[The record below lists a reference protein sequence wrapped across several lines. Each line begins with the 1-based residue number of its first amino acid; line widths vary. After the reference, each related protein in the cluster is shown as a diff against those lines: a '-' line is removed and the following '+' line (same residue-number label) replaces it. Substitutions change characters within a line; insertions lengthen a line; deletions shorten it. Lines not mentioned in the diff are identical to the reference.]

1 MRSSVRTTNGR
12 EREAKEVPS
21 GAPSGDRIQIVE
33 DDSTVCDLVA
43 EVLQRAGFQTE
54 TAQTGDEALDAVG
67 ARKPT
72 LVLLNVRLPDMSGYT
87 VCRALRDQRPDSMPI
102 IFMSGERTEWF
113 DRVGGLLLGADDYIV
128 VPFVPDELVARVRTL
143 LRRSDRPIREGP
155 PRSNLTARE
164 SEVLRLLAD
173 GLSQADIAGRLF
185 ISSKTVATHIE
196 HILEKLEVRS
206 RAQAVAFAYREG
218 LLAAPPT

>member
-1 MRSSVRTTNGR
+1 VRLANPPSVDR
-12 EREAKEVPS
+12 
-21 GAPSGDRIQIVE
+21 SGDRILIVE
-33 DDSTVCDLVA
+33 DDSAVREHVA
-43 EVLQRAGFQTE
+43 AVLQHAGFETE
-54 TAQTGDEALDAVG
+54 TAETGDAALDAAG
-67 ARKPT
+67 AKRPT
-72 LVLLNVRLPDMSGYT
+72 LVLLDVRLPDMSGYT
-87 VCRALRDQRPDSMPI
+87 VCRALREQNPDSVPI
-102 IFMSGERTEWF
+102 IFLSGERTEWF

-143 LRRSDRPIREGP
+143 LRRADRPVREGP
-155 PRSNLTARE
+155 MRWNLTARE

-218 LLAAPPT
+218 LLGAP

>member
-1 MRSSVRTTNGR
+1 LAN
-12 EREAKEVPS
+12 VPS
-21 GAPSGDRIQIVE
+21 VARSGDRILIVE
-33 DDSTVCDLVA
+33 DDPAVREHVA
-43 EVLQRAGFQTE
+43 DVLRHAGFEIE
-54 TAQTGDEALDAVG
+54 TAATGDEALDAVG
-67 ARKPT
+67 AKKPT
-72 LVLLNVRLPDMSGYT
+72 LVLLDVRLPDMSGYS
-87 VCRALRDQRPDSMPI
+87 VCRALREQRPDSVPI
-102 IFMSGERTEWF
+102 IFLSGERTEWF

-143 LRRSDRPIREGP
+143 LRRADRPVREEP
-155 PRSNLTARE
+155 TRWNLTARE

-218 LLAAPPT
+218 LLEAS

>member
-1 MRSSVRTTNGR
+1 
-12 EREAKEVPS
+12 VPS
-21 GAPSGDRIQIVE
+21 GAPSGDRILIVE

-218 LLAAPPT
+218 LLEAPPT

>member
-1 MRSSVRTTNGR
+1 VRLANPPSVDR
-12 EREAKEVPS
+12 
-21 GAPSGDRIQIVE
+21 SGDRILIVE
-33 DDSTVCDLVA
+33 DDPAVREHVA
-43 EVLQRAGFQTE
+43 AVLQHAGFETE
-54 TAQTGDEALDAVG
+54 TAETGDAALDAAG
-67 ARKPT
+67 AKRPT
-72 LVLLNVRLPDMSGYT
+72 LVLLGVRLPDMSGYT
-87 VCRALRDQRPDSMPI
+87 VCRALREQNPDSVPI
-102 IFMSGERTEWF
+102 IFLSGERTEWF

-128 VPFVPDELVARVRTL
+128 VPFVPDELVTRVRTL
-143 LRRSDRPIREGP
+143 LRRADRPVREGP
-155 PRSNLTARE
+155 MRWSLTARE

-218 LLAAPPT
+218 LLEAP

>member
-1 MRSSVRTTNGR
+1 VPSVERSS
-12 EREAKEVPS
+12 
-21 GAPSGDRIQIVE
+21 DRILIVE
-33 DDSTVCDLVA
+33 HDRAVRELLA
-43 EVLQRAGFQTE
+43 EVLQHAGFQTE

-87 VCRALRDQRPDSMPI
+87 VCRALRDQRPDSLPI
-102 IFMSGERTEWF
+102 VFLSGERTEWF

-143 LRRSDRPIREGP
+143 LRRSDRPIRPVG
-155 PRSNLTARE
+155 PRSNLTTRE

-173 GLSQADIAGRLF
+173 GLSQAEIAGRLF

-218 LLAAPPT
+218 LLDGPRSP

>member
-1 MRSSVRTTNGR
+1 VRLANPPSVDR
-12 EREAKEVPS
+12 
-21 GAPSGDRIQIVE
+21 SGDRILIVE
-33 DDSTVCDLVA
+33 DDPAVREHVA
-43 EVLQRAGFQTE
+43 AVLQHAGFETE
-54 TAQTGDEALDAVG
+54 TAETGDAALDAAG
-67 ARKPT
+67 AKRPT
-72 LVLLNVRLPDMSGYT
+72 LVLLGVRLPDMSGYT
-87 VCRALRDQRPDSMPI
+87 VCRALREQNPDSVPI
-102 IFMSGERTEWF
+102 IFLSGERTEWF

-143 LRRSDRPIREGP
+143 LRRADRPVREGP
-155 PRSNLTARE
+155 MRRNLTARE

-218 LLAAPPT
+218 LLGAP

>member
-1 MRSSVRTTNGR
+1 
-12 EREAKEVPS
+12 VPS
-21 GAPSGDRIQIVE
+21 GAPSGDRILIVE

>member
-1 MRSSVRTTNGR
+1 MPSVARSS
-12 EREAKEVPS
+12 
-21 GAPSGDRIQIVE
+21 DRILIVE
-33 DDSTVCDLVA
+33 DDPVVRGLVA
-43 EVLQRAGFQTE
+43 ATLNQAGFE
-54 TAQTGDEALDAVG
+54 TDTAETGDEALGAVG
-67 ARKPT
+67 TRRPT

-102 IFMSGERTEWF
+102 IFISGERTEWF

-143 LRRSDRPIREGP
+143 LRRSDRPIRDGRP
-155 PRSNLTARE
+155 KTNLTARE

-173 GLSQADIAGRLF
+173 GLSQAEIAGRLF

-196 HILEKLEVRS
+196 HILDKLEVRS

-218 LLAAPPT
+218 LLEAPSP

>member
-1 MRSSVRTTNGR
+1 MRLANPPSVDR
-12 EREAKEVPS
+12 
-21 GAPSGDRIQIVE
+21 SGDRILIVE
-33 DDSTVCDLVA
+33 DDPAVREHVA
-43 EVLQRAGFQTE
+43 RVLQHAGFETE
-54 TAQTGDEALDAVG
+54 TAETGDAALDAAG
-67 ARKPT
+67 AKRPT
-72 LVLLNVRLPDMSGYT
+72 LVLLGVRLPDMSGYT
-87 VCRALRDQRPDSMPI
+87 VCRALREQNPDSVPI
-102 IFMSGERTEWF
+102 IFLSGERTEWF

-143 LRRSDRPIREGP
+143 LRRADRPVREGP
-155 PRSNLTARE
+155 MRRNLTARE

-218 LLAAPPT
+218 LLGAP

>member
-1 MRSSVRTTNGR
+1 
-12 EREAKEVPS
+12 
-21 GAPSGDRIQIVE
+21 
-33 DDSTVCDLVA
+33 
-43 EVLQRAGFQTE
+43 
-54 TAQTGDEALDAVG
+54 
-67 ARKPT
+67 
-72 LVLLNVRLPDMSGYT
+72 MSGYT
-87 VCRALRDQRPDSMPI
+87 VCRALREQNPDSVPI
-102 IFMSGERTEWF
+102 IFLSGERTEWF

-143 LRRSDRPIREGP
+143 LRRADRPVREGP
-155 PRSNLTARE
+155 MRRNLTARE

-218 LLAAPPT
+218 LLGAP